1 MSNNS
6 ATSCLSAEPHDEAIK
21 DPLIHYFGCT
31 PFFKRDKLLAADHK
45 IWKDEKEH
53 QTKLESAR
61 KTPEAKIGEG
71 VESRVDAIRE
81 RWRKDFTKELQRI
94 ALIRKTLEEDKADN
108 LVQEVNTCRDKWRE
122 YFATKNSKSL
132 PPASD
137 ISIAESD
144 ASSSDSNADSD
155 TYVPEKD
162 VSVGIIEFE
171 KGEPFSED
179 YNPSGAKN
187 GLISGKF
194 PDQKTTV
201 QSLLREG
208 KSSDP
213 DQNLLHKD
221 RIRDHPDRIRYFH
234 IPSNNMIWAEEAIS
248 RYFGEDRPDFASFQR
263 QLGRQEKTRTSIILQ
278 DRYWRGQLHADDRG
292 PSHARYMSPICETI
306 LSRRED
312 LKPNNLVLFMPYLHW
327 ETSKKREYFA
337 SEMDK
342 IMATHFKNKEAD
354 EEDERLTRIKE
365 RERSHVKNEESK
377 LQQTSTWAKA
387 RECVKTGLQT
397 LRTTMYRMH
406 RSQKVDIP
414 GNASSNGE
422 SSISRIALDK
432 MKWSPFKTESPL
444 GKYLM
449 AVSKLHEAM
458 ANYRDRMLLRKYL
471 PENPPLHP
479 RRTLDQAFYWTLRTT
494 KQRDCDQVVFRG
506 TTAKPEDFH
515 GFDLKAG
522 KWPEEHKTQGPC
534 PKCTASIQ
542 KLSRVVMV
550 DQLWMWILDENTIIT
565 CFPKRYGAN
574 KNDASG
580 IHKSI
585 RSRVEE
591 IGSVHTVFE
600 LGLIIL
606 DECSKTFFDRTKT
619 LDRRPQ
625 AIDEFSKA
633 IGNIMHKQ
641 TDAFGQLWWWTEQAS
656 YVYGNKGYTDTSHLH
671 MSLLDINPEGQLD
684 REIEDIIEELDIML
698 HLANTHDEILRKF
711 IEQAENI
718 LNPTGE
724 FGPRKGSQGWMWRA
738 DTVSQLSKNER
749 AYRCF
754 KQKANEGQAR
764 ARDYITELQKL
775 RESAKKTAEDVEHLL
790 SMKQQQASVFQAWQ
804 AMKQSD
810 ETIKQGRS
818 IMTFTLVTIVFL
830 PLSFLSSVFGMN
842 NQEFGNNTW
851 PLSRQ
856 ILYIFSISAGVVLFS
871 LLFAFSDRT
880 RAYIWSFYTWSS
892 TTLTVKWGIYD
903 FYLERPTKRIEEEAA
918 NSAYRVKKKRQEAY
932 FKLRGEKRQE
942 KERLEKER
950 LEKERLE
957 KERLEKER
965 LQKQM
970 LEARE
975 TQPPKRGGLLRFGIW
990 ATLEKGRTHCPP
1002 SRREENGSSV

>member
-6 ATSCLSAEPHDEAIK
+6 ATSCLSAEPHDNAIK

-31 PFFKRDKLLAADHK
+31 SFLDRDKLLDAGHK
-45 IWKDEKEH
+45 IWKDEKDH
-53 QTKLESAR
+53 QTKLETAR
-61 KTPEAKIGEG
+61 NTSEARIGEG
-71 VESRVDAIRE
+71 VESRVEAIRE
-81 RWRKDFTKELQRI
+81 RWRKNFAKELRRI
-94 ALIRKTLEEDKADN
+94 ALIRKTLEEEDEAVN
-108 LVQEVNTCRDKWRE
+108 LVRDVNTYRDEWRE
-122 YFATKNSKSL
+122 YFASKNGKSL
-132 PPASD
+132 PPVSD

-144 ASSSDSNADSD
+144 ASSSDSNADAD

-179 YNPSGAKN
+179 YNPPGAKN

-213 DQNLLHKD
+213 DWNLLHKD

-234 IPSNNMIWAEEAIS
+234 IPSNNMIWAE
-248 RYFGEDRPDFASFQR
+248 
-263 QLGRQEKTRTSIILQ
+263 
-278 DRYWRGQLHADDRG
+278 
-292 PSHARYMSPICETI
+292 
-306 LSRRED
+306 
-312 LKPNNLVLFMPYLHW
+312 MPYLHW

-342 IMATHFKNKEAD
+342 IMATHFKGEEEKEEKQRSERIEKRKCAHVENK
-354 EEDERLTRIKE
+354 
-365 RERSHVKNEESK
+365 ESK
-377 LQQTSTWAKA
+377 LQQNSTWAKA
-387 RECVKTGLQT
+387 RERVKTGLQT
-397 LRTTMYRMH
+397 LRTTTYYRRH
-406 RSQKVDIP
+406 KSQKVDIP
-414 GNASSNGE
+414 SNASSYGE
-422 SSISRIALDK
+422 SSISRIALAK

-444 GKYLM
+444 GKYLI

-458 ANYRDRMLLRKYL
+458 ANHRDKMLLCKYL
-471 PENPPLHP
+471 SENPPLHP

-522 KWPEEHKTQGPC
+522 KWPEEHKIQGPC
-534 PKCTASIQ
+534 PKCTSSIQ

-550 DQLWMWILDENTIIT
+550 DQLWMWILDANTIIT

-625 AIDEFSKA
+625 VIDEFSKA

-656 YVYGNKGYTDTSHLH
+656 YVYSDKGYTDTSHLH

-698 HLANTHDEILRKF
+698 HLVNTHDDILRKF
-711 IEQAENI
+711 IEQAESI
-718 LNPTGE
+718 LNPTGK
-724 FGPRKGSQGWMWRA
+724 FSPQKGSQRRIWRA
-738 DTVSQLSKNER
+738 DTDSPLPDDER

-842 NQEFGNNTW
+842 NHEFGNNTW
-851 PLSRQ
+851 PVSRQ
-856 ILYIFSISAGVVLFS
+856 ILLH
-871 LLFAFSDRT
+871 LRRRRPLQPPLRLQRPDP
-880 RAYIWSFYTWSS
+880 
-892 TTLTVKWGIYD
+892 GIYLVTLHMVLD
-903 FYLERPTKRIEEEAA
+903 GLDSEMGHLRFLPGEATKRIEEEAA
-918 NSAYRVKKKRQEAY
+918 NSAYRVKRKRQEAY
-932 FKLRGEKRQE
+932 FKLRGEKR
-942 KERLEKER
+942 LEKEKR
-950 LEKERLE
+950 EKE
-957 KERLEKER
+957 
-965 LQKQM
+965 M
-970 LEARE
+970 LEAGE
-975 TQPPKRGGLLRFGIW
+975 TQQPNKRGLSRFGIW
-990 ATLEKGRTHCPP
+990 AAPEKGWTHWPR
-1002 SRREENGSSV
+1002 SRREGNGIPVQEEGPYQQSPV